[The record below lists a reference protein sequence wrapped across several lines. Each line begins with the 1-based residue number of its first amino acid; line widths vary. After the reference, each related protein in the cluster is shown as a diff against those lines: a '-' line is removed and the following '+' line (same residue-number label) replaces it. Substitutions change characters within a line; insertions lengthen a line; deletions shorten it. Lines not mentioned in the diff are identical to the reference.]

1 MANLELAT
9 RLIETL
15 PVGRRLMF
23 NPWRESCPHDRPIN
37 TPAAKLARLA
47 EHLDCNARLILI
59 GEAPGYQGCR
69 YSGIAFTSER
79 LLLAGGIP
87 RVTKPTERLTDRHT
101 PWSEPSATVVWR
113 TLRQLGLEERTI
125 LWNAVQLHPFKNPK
139 DTKALE
145 HIHTNRTPTDE
156 ELALGRDAM
165 RLLIDAFPH
174 AELIAV
180 GQKAERQLKKM
191 GITPAGEVR
200 HPANGGATQFANEL
214 AELTR

>member
-15 PVGRRLMF
+15 PVGRSLMF
-23 NPWRESCPHDRPIN
+23 NPWRESCTHDRPIN

-79 LLLAGGIP
+79 LLLAGDIP
-87 RVTKPTERLTDRHT
+87 RVTIPSDRLTDRHK

-113 TLRQLGLEERTI
+113 TLTRLDLAECTI
-125 LWNAVQLHPFKNPK
+125 LWNAVQLHPFKHPK
-139 DTKALE
+139 DTPEPE
-145 HIHTNRTPTDE
+145 HVLTNRTPTPE
-156 ELALGRDAM
+156 EVALGRDAM
-165 RLLIDAFPH
+165 RLLTEAFPQ
-174 AELIAV
+174 AKLIAV
-180 GQKAERQLKKM
+180 GDKAKRQLNAM
-191 GITPAGEVR
+191 GIPMLGTVR
-200 HPANGGATQFANEL
+200 HPANGGATQFADQL
-214 AELTR
+214 ARLMR